1 MFRCVALTIGVI
13 QFVFGL
19 QSAFAQTPTEKN
31 VIYGMYSGLALLMDV
46 YRPEQPNGHG
56 IIFVAGSGWQAPLEY
71 NAVGLKDGVGQT
83 AAWLPPL
90 LRGGYTV
97 FAINHRATPRFQ
109 YPAPLED
116 VQRAVRFVRHH
127 AKQYGIQ
134 PLALGALAGSSG
146 AHLIGLTAMLGA
158 TGMKDDPDP
167 VNREAATLQSIALR
181 AAPTD
186 FVALGTTAPAAIPLL
201 MQLPTASPATAK
213 AYAAAS
219 PITHVSR
226 SAPPT
231 LLLHGDAD
239 ETVPYRQSVAMEA
252 ALRAVNVPVKLVTV
266 PGGAH
271 GPSFAIKG
279 KTHPDLAK
287 FTDEVVRWF
296 DQHLRNQAAIPI
308 R

>member
-1 MFRCVALTIGVI
+1 MFRCTALKIAAILV
-13 QFVFGL
+13 VVGL
-19 QSAFAQTPTEKN
+19 PDASAQTPTEKN

-56 IIFVAGSGWQAPLEY
+56 VIFVAGSGWQAPLEY
-71 NAVGLKDGVGQT
+71 NAVGLKDGTGQT

-90 LRGGYTV
+90 LRAGYTV
-97 FAINHRATPRFQ
+97 FAINHRSTPRFH

-127 AKQYGIQ
+127 AKRYGIQ
-134 PLALGALAGSSG
+134 PMPLGALGGSSG
-146 AHLIGLTAMLGA
+146 AHLVGLTAMLAAPGIN
-158 TGMKDDPDP
+158 DDQDL
-167 VNREAATLQSIALR
+167 VNREPATLQCIALR

-186 FVALGTTAPAAIPLL
+186 LVNRMGTAGAGAISML
-201 MQLPTASPATAK
+201 MQLPTASPATTK

-239 ETVPYRQSVAMEA
+239 ETVPYQQSVAMET
-252 ALRAVNVPVKLVTV
+252 ALRGANVPVKLVTA

-271 GPSFAIKG
+271 GPTFAIKG
-279 KTHPDLAK
+279 KTHPELA
-287 FTDEVVRWF
+287 TYTAEVARWF
-296 DQHLRNQAAIPI
+296 DQHLKNQAAS

>member
-1 MFRCVALTIGVI
+1 MCRSIAVALAIVVLVAGRHSV
-13 QFVFGL
+13 
-19 QSAFAQTPTEKN
+19 SAQTPTEKN

-46 YRPEQPNGHG
+46 YRPEQSNGYG
-56 IIFVAGSGWQAPLEY
+56 VIFVAGSGWQAPLEY
-71 NAVGLKDGVGQT
+71 NAVGLKDGVPQT

-90 LRGGYTV
+90 LRAGYTV
-97 FAINHRATPRFQ
+97 FAINHRATPRFH

-127 AKQYGIQ
+127 AKHYGLQ
-134 PLALGALAGSSG
+134 PMLIGALAGSSG
-146 AHLIGLTAMLGA
+146 GHLTGLAAMLAAPGIN
-158 TGMKDDPDP
+158 DDPDP
-167 VNREAATLQSIALR
+167 VNRQPATLQCIVLR

-186 FVALGTTAPAAIPLL
+186 FTKLLDSAGVAAL
-201 MQLPTASPATAK
+201 MELPSGSPATVK

-239 ETVPYRQSVAMEA
+239 ETVPYQQSVAMEA
-252 ALRAVNVPVKLVTV
+252 ALRGVHVPVKLVTV

-271 GPSFAIKG
+271 GASFAARG
-279 KTHPDLAK
+279 QTRSDLAIY
-287 FTDEVVRWF
+287 TAEMVRWF
-296 DQHLRNQAAIPI
+296 DQHLRSSAAS

>member
-1 MFRCVALTIGVI
+1 MCRLLAAAFAVI
-13 QFVFGL
+13 WLVVGTQNV
-19 QSAFAQTPTEKN
+19 SAQTPTEKN

-56 IIFVAGSGWQAPLEY
+56 VVFVAGSGWQAPLEY
-71 NAVGLKDGVGQT
+71 NAVGLKDGIGQT

-90 LRGGYTV
+90 LRAGYTV
-97 FAINHRATPRFQ
+97 FAINHRSTPRFH

-116 VQRAVRFVRHH
+116 VQRAVRFVRHN
-127 AKQYGIQ
+127 AKRYGIQ
-134 PLALGALAGSSG
+134 PMPLGALGGSSG
-146 AHLIGLTAMLGA
+146 AHLIGLTAMLAAPGIN
-158 TGMKDDPDP
+158 DDPDP
-167 VNREAATLQSIALR
+167 VNREPASVQCIALR

-186 FVALGTTAPAAIPLL
+186 LVGRMGTAGSGAVSLL
-201 MQLPTASPATAK
+201 MQLPTASPATTK

-239 ETVPYRQSVAMEA
+239 DTVPYQQSVAMEA
-252 ALRAVNVPVKLVTV
+252 ALRGVNVPVKLVTV

-271 GPSFAIKG
+271 GPTFAIKG
-279 KTHPDLAK
+279 KSHPDLAT
-287 FTDEVVRWF
+287 FTGEVVRWF
-296 DQHLRNQAAIPI
+296 DQHLRNHAAS

>member
-1 MFRCVALTIGVI
+1 MFRCVAAAITII
-13 QFVFGL
+13 LIISEAQNA
-19 QSAFAQTPTEKN
+19 SAQTPTERN

-46 YRPEQPNGHG
+46 YRPEQPNGRG

-71 NAVGLKDGVGQT
+71 NAVGLKDGTAQT
-83 AAWLPPL
+83 GAWLPPL
-90 LRGGYTV
+90 LHAGYTV
-97 FAINHRATPRFQ
+97 FAINHRSTPRFH

-134 PLALGALAGSSG
+134 PIPLGALAGSSG
-146 AHLIGLTAMLGA
+146 AHLIGLAAMLAAPGI
-158 TGMKDDPDP
+158 KDDSDP
-167 VNREAATLQSIALR
+167 VNRQSATLQCIALR

-186 FVALGTTAPAAIPLL
+186 FNRMGTAAGGAMSML
-201 MQLPTASPATAK
+201 MQLPTASPATAN

-239 ETVPYRQSVAMEA
+239 ETVPFQQSVAMEA
-252 ALRAVNVPVKLVTV
+252 ALRGANVPVKLVTV

-279 KTHPDLAK
+279 KTHPHLPS
-287 FTDEVVRWF
+287 FTGEVVRWF
-296 DQHLRNQAAIPI
+296 DQHLRSQGAS

>member
-1 MFRCVALTIGVI
+1 MRRWLPAAITMALLVAGKNDV
-13 QFVFGL
+13 
-19 QSAFAQTPTEKN
+19 AAQTPTEKN
-31 VIYGMYSGLALLMDV
+31 VVYGMYSGLALLMDV

-56 IIFVAGSGWQAPLEY
+56 VIFVAGSGWQAPLEY
-71 NAVGLKDGVGQT
+71 NAVGLKDGTGQT

-90 LRGGYTV
+90 LRAGYTV
-97 FAINHRATPRFQ
+97 FAINHRATPRFH

-127 AKQYGIQ
+127 AKPYGIQ
-134 PLALGALAGSSG
+134 PMSLGALAGSSG

-158 TGMKDDPDP
+158 TGIKDDADP
-167 VNREAATLQSIALR
+167 VNREPATLQCIALR

-186 FVALGTTAPAAIPLL
+186 FVKLAGATAAGAVSLL
-201 MQLPTASPATAK
+201 MQLPSASPATAK

-239 ETVPYRQSVAMEA
+239 ETVPYQQSVAMEA
-252 ALRAVNVPVKLVTV
+252 ALRAVNVPAKLVTA

-271 GPSFAIKG
+271 GPSFAVKG
-279 KTHPDLAK
+279 KPHPDLPT
-287 FTDEVVRWF
+287 FTAEVVRWF
-296 DQHLRNQAAIPI
+296 DQHLRNTAAS

>member
-1 MFRCVALTIGVI
+1 MYRWLAAAIAIVLIVAGKSDV
-13 QFVFGL
+13 
-19 QSAFAQTPTEKN
+19 AAQTPAEKN
-31 VIYGMYSGLALLMDV
+31 VVYGMYSGLALLMDV
-46 YRPEQPNGHG
+46 YRPEQSNGHAV
-56 IIFVAGSGWQAPLEY
+56 IFVAGSGWQAALEY
-71 NAVGLKDGVGQT
+71 NAIGLKDGGGQT
-83 AAWLPPL
+83 AVWLPPL
-90 LRGGYTV
+90 LRAGYTV
-97 FAINHRATPRFQ
+97 FAINHRATPRFR

-127 AKQYGIQ
+127 ARQYGVQ
-134 PLALGALAGSSG
+134 PTPLGALAGSSG

-158 TGMKDDPDP
+158 SGIKDDPDP
-167 VNREAATLQSIALR
+167 VNREPATLQCIALR

-186 FVALGTTAPAAIPLL
+186 FGKVGPGGSAAVSLL
-201 MQLPTASPATAK
+201 MQLPNASPATAK

-239 ETVPYRQSVAMEA
+239 ETVPYQQSVAMEA
-252 ALRAVNVPVKLVTV
+252 ALRSANVPVKLVTV

-271 GPSFAIKG
+271 GPTFAVKG
-279 KTHPDLAK
+279 KSHPDLET
-287 FTDEVVRWF
+287 FTAEVVRWF
-296 DQHLRNQAAIPI
+296 DQHLRAQAAS